1 MNPPDL
7 WSELIGAD
15 EGRGEMRVRSRH
27 VFVTSLLAVLAATF
41 AGAAGAQ
48 TGPNNAITDVPGVEV
63 GHSTRTDALT
73 GTTALIFRDGAL
85 LGYAPSGGAPGN
97 RLAALLTSTHQD
109 SQRVVFHGLTL
120 SGGSIYGLDTAC
132 GAVKYLDEQGLGF
145 GEPRRPYVPGAI
157 IFDLGRGPINAP
169 PGRSTPTNPDP
180 CSDGYIAAS
189 NASGG
194 PVEQGSVG
202 GGTGAR
208 AGGLQSGLGTASTVL
223 SDGTVVGALVVV
235 NSGGGV
241 YNTRNECE
249 LYTLWLEQDD
259 EFGDVGPPA
268 GGCEDASTGLPPSL
282 PGQNTTIGVVATN
295 APLTAGQTQRMA
307 IIAGDGM
314 ARAIKP
320 AHGNGDGDTVF
331 GVATGGD
338 PSTVE
343 QSSYVTNSGTIYQA
357 AADAYS
363 RAITHAILSADPD
376 LTTRETYC
384 ERFPTACPSAGSGAG
399 ATPAGGGGFGF
410 LLALGALVAAAA
422 LAAVALTRTGRA
434 LARRARIA
442 WLAVLAGIVVLG
454 VAAAP
459 AVAAPPSTGPS
470 NAITDVPGVLVG
482 HSTRED
488 ARTGTTSLV
497 FLDGSLM
504 GFASASGGPETH
516 LSTLLTGQHQDTL
529 RVAMHGLVLSGGSV
543 YGLDTV
549 CGTVRYLDDQGVG
562 FGGRAHVPGA
572 TIFDL
577 GRGDVDAPPGKQ
589 TAANPDPCADG
600 YMAASTA
607 SGGPVEQGS
616 VGGGTGAMAGEL
628 VGGLGTASTVLPD
641 GTVVGALAIVN
652 SSGRVYNDLGRCEL
666 FGLELEL
673 DDEFGKAREPSNGC
687 KKVDLTVPE
696 RGPLEGNVVGVVATS
711 APLTGG
717 QTEQLAIVVGD
728 GIAKSVRPAHSSA
741 DGNAVFGVTVVE
753 DPATIPQTTFVEA
766 EELDD
771 IYEAAVNAFSR
782 AITHAVLN
790 ANPDFGKTY
799 CEKFPKAKACAR
811 GKKGNEK
818 DDALAVAPVVPP
830 TTPPAAVSS
839 PTSFSNEG
847 SGLPLAP
854 LGAGALLAM
863 LLAAV
868 GLAGARAR
876 RSGLA
881 SPLAPRSKSGS
892 AA

>member
-1 MNPPDL
+1 MT
-7 WSELIGAD
+7 SCVRHALIA
-15 EGRGEMRVRSRH
+15 
-27 VFVTSLLAVLAATF
+27 SLLATLAVTFTAT
-41 AGAAGAQ
+41 AGAQ
-48 TGPNNAITDVPGVEV
+48 TGASNAITDVPGVEV
-63 GHSTRTDALT
+63 GHSTRPEALT
-73 GTTALIFRDGAL
+73 GTTALVFPDGAL
-85 LGYAPSGGAPGN
+85 MGFAPAGGAPGN

-109 SQRVVFHGLTL
+109 SRRVVFHGLTL

-132 GAVKYLDEQGLGF
+132 GTVKYLDEQGLGF
-145 GEPRRPYVPGAI
+145 GDPKRPYVPGAI
-157 IFDLGRGPINAP
+157 IFDLGRGEINAP

-180 CSDGYIAAS
+180 CSDGYIAAT
-189 NASGG
+189 NATGG
-194 PVEQGSVG
+194 PIEQGSVG

-208 AGGLQSGLGTASTVL
+208 AGGLQSGVGTASTVL

-249 LYTLWLEQDD
+249 LYTLWLEQDN
-259 EFGDVGPPA
+259 EFGEVGPPV
-268 GGCEDASTGLPPSL
+268 GGCEGENTALPPSL

-331 GVATGGD
+331 GVSTEGD

-363 RAITHAILSADPD
+363 RAIMHAILNADPD
-376 LTTRETYC
+376 ISARETYC
-384 ERFPTACPSAGSGAG
+384 ERFPSACPSTVSGAG
-399 ATPAGGGGFGF
+399 GTPTGLSTGGRSGL
-410 LLALGALVAAAA
+410 LLALGAILAVLA
-422 LAAVALTRTGRA
+422 LAGATLTRKGRS
-434 LARRARIA
+434 LARRARVA
-442 WLAVLAGIVVLG
+442 LLAVVGVAILL

-459 AVAAPPSTGPS
+459 AVAAPPSTGPN
-470 NAITDVPGVLVG
+470 NAITDVPGTLVG
-482 HSTRED
+482 HSTRPD

-549 CGTVRYLDDQGVG
+549 CGTVRYLDEQGVG

-577 GRGDVDAPPGKQ
+577 GRGQVDAPPGKP
-589 TAANPDPCADG
+589 TNANPDPCSDG
-600 YMAASTA
+600 YIAASTA
-607 SGGPVEQGS
+607 SGGAVEQGS

-628 VGGLGTASTVLPD
+628 VGGLGTASTVLPN

-652 SSGRVYNDLGRCEL
+652 SSGRVYDDLGRCEL
-666 FGLELEL
+666 FGLEFEL
-673 DDEFGKAREPSNGC
+673 DHEFGRARAPSKGC
-687 KKVDLTVPE
+687 KRTDVSVPE
-696 RGPLEGNVVGVVATS
+696 RGPLQGNVVGVVATS

-728 GIAKSVRPAHSSA
+728 GIAQSVRPAHSSA
-741 DGNAVFGVTVVE
+741 DGNAVFGVTVVD
-753 DPATIPQTTFVEA
+753 DPATIPQTSFVEA
-766 EELDD
+766 DELAD
-771 IYEAAVNAFSR
+771 IYDAAVKAFSR

-790 ANPDFGKTY
+790 ANSDFGVTY
-799 CEKFPKAKACAR
+799 CEKFPQAKACPR
-811 GKKGNEK
+811 KKSGKQK
-818 DDALAVAPVVPP
+818 DVTAAAAAVPP
-830 TTPPAAVSS
+830 IPPAAGATPVPSANDG
-839 PTSFSNEG
+839 TGF
-847 SGLPLAP
+847 PLAP
-854 LGAGALLAM
+854 VAAGAA
-863 LLAAV
+863 LAA
-868 GLAGARAR
+868 LLLMAGMAAARGR
-876 RSGLA
+876 RPKLTL
-881 SPLAPRSKSGS
+881 PILPRSKGGS
-892 AA
+892 PA